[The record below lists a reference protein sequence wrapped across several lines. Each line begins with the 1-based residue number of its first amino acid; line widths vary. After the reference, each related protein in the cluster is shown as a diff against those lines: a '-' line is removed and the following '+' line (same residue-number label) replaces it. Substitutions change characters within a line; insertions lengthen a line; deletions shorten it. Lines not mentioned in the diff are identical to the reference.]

1 MTTRYEYSFHID
13 AFTPATIPMA
23 RLAEYMADLAAFL
36 GEPEGVHF
44 ARLED
49 GSTVLVQ
56 KIEETAFPKVQARIQ
71 AVQRGEGPADA
82 VRAFANL
89 DRRLAQDNAVGFLRG
104 EDNTEAIRFPGR
116 ERPTPLQYGSFRQHG
131 SLDGI
136 LIRIG
141 GKDESVH
148 ATLKDG
154 EQTWRCELTREMARE
169 MRGHLY
175 EKPLRVYGEGR
186 WRRDPQG
193 RWNLEQFRISQ
204 FEVLDD
210 APWPETIARLRAI
223 EGAEWRNLADPL
235 AELRWL
241 REGGDEP
248 H

>member
-1 MTTRYEYSFHID
+1 MTSGYEYSFHID

-23 RLAEYMADLAAFL
+23 RLAEYMADLAALFS
-36 GEPEGVHF
+36 EPASVHF
-44 ARLED
+44 ARLEE

-56 KIEETAFPKVQARIQ
+56 RIEVAAFPRVHARLQAI
-71 AVQRGEGPADA
+71 QRGEATADA
-82 VRAFANL
+82 VRAFASL
-89 DRRLAQDNAVGFLRG
+89 DRRLAQDNAIALLRG
-104 EDNTEAIRFPGR
+104 ENNTEAIRFPGR
-116 ERPTPLQYGSFRQHG
+116 ERPKPLHYGSFRQHG

-136 LIRIG
+136 LVRIG

-154 EQTWRCELTREMARE
+154 DQTWRCELTRAMTKE

-193 RWNLEQFRISQ
+193 KWTLEQFRISQ

-210 APWPETIARLRAI
+210 TPWPETIARLRAI
-223 EGAEWRNLADPL
+223 EGAPPEPRS
-235 AELRWL
+235 
-241 REGGDEP
+241 EG
-248 H
+248 